1 MFVSFFLITVLVV
14 AMMVDKAAATLLLI
28 SSIDVSL
35 AAISLIRELIVAISF
50 NEDNAV
56 VLCEDTNASM
66 TFLLVVI
73 LSRLVSLEIELTTEI
88 ICVLTV

>member
-1 MFVSFFLITVLVV
+1 
-14 AMMVDKAAATLLLI
+14 MMVERAVTTSLVI
-28 SSIDVSL
+28 GSMDVSL
-35 AAISLIRELIVAISF
+35 IAISLIIELIVAISF

-56 VLCEDTNASM
+56 LFCEETNAAI